1 MPDLDLAE
9 PPDDRHALARFP
21 TRTLRS
27 GTAIHRIHHD
37 ELGPFWFGSSEA
49 DAAGGSRFDLATPRG
64 SSYWAL
70 QPQAAFLERLAR
82 RPITV
87 LPLELLDRF
96 HLSTVDLPDDLTV
109 ANSPVQR
116 ARGFGLTAEFHTTS
130 HYPITRRWAAALLQ
144 SGHRG
149 LLAIPRHDVTARLRT
164 LTIFGRGGEH
174 QPRGWKAVTAPLP
187 ASLLDSM
194 RDWGIR
200 CLPIP
205 FHVDTVSP

>member
-1 MPDLDLAE
+1 MGDLDLAE
-9 PPDDRHALARFP
+9 PPEDPQMMARFP
-21 TRTLRS
+21 TRTLRN

-37 ELGPFWFGSSEA
+37 ELGPFWFGSSAE
-49 DAAGGSRFDLATPRG
+49 DAEGGGRFDLATPRG

-70 QPQAAFLERLAR
+70 QPEAAFLERLAR
-82 RPITV
+82 RPITI

-96 HLSTVDLPDDLTV
+96 HLSTVALPDDLTV

-116 ARGFGLTAEFHTTS
+116 TRGFGLTAEFHTTS
-130 HYPITRRWAAALLQ
+130 HYPITRRWAAALAS

-164 LTIFGRGGEH
+164 LTLFGRGGEH
-174 QPRGWKAVTAPLP
+174 RPRRWNAVTTPLP
-187 ASLLDSM
+187 ATLLDSM
-194 RDWGIR
+194 RRWGIR

-205 FHVDTVSP
+205 FDVETVAP